1 MTEKK
6 ENQNKITR
14 RRFLTAGGLFGALG
28 LGAAYSLAEGTGML
42 DSLTPVEAPFVEN
55 PLDFYPKRGWE
66 KLYKDQYAFDYK
78 ARTIC
83 SPNCTHSCDTTV
95 FVRDGVAVRIEQS
108 YNTELADV
116 DVSWNPRGCLKGFTM
131 IRRFYGPTRIRYPMV
146 RVGYAETYTRKDG
159 STGMKAL
166 PIKERKGMRGDGKW
180 QKVSWD
186 QVYELIA
193 RKIIEIAEDDA
204 NEYKDPETGRK
215 FDPMKRVHVY
225 PAIRAAG
232 MVTRHSSASRFTS
245 TLGCMEYTEY
255 DWYADLP
262 PGHPIT
268 AGYQTSDHEAP
279 DWRNSKL
286 VMTMGKNLI
295 ENKLADNHF
304 LTESLER
311 GSKIVVVSPDY
322 QPTNTRA
329 DLWVTVRPGSD
340 GAFLLGVANELR
352 RIKGIDEDFVRKY
365 TSMPFLIRLD
375 TMKYLRW
382 SDIDSAAP
390 KYDHSIKSRKE
401 RHEQYVEK
409 QWWGDFVVFDEE
421 KKSVSRV
428 ARSELGNKMEARKA
442 ALTGQFE
449 LKLAD
454 GATVKVSPGF
464 QLQMDYCSFFTPDKT
479 AEICECHPDAVRKV
493 ARLFSQIHPA
503 AIHQGEGINH
513 WFYQNLTQRAAY
525 LIQALCG
532 NLGQSGGGVSNWSGQ
547 YKGPNCDGVFK
558 AWWRTEIE
566 GNNPPNPEYTRK
578 WLEYPQVNPEHKHIN
593 PETGKEE
600 TKYILHHQ
608 PMWTGYSMSLA
619 GRFPLDP
626 VKVRCLDRVR
636 KRDGSFYDLK
646 TKTTIDRA
654 VDPEGKITSGYNYL
668 LNRGQSYAYAP
679 PKLWWTLHCNFLN
692 QTKGQPQVLKS
703 LVKQDY
709 VRDGDITVDP
719 KNPAFQYLDTV
730 ITSDIEMTFTCDHSD
745 IVLPVPSWFELDYPD
760 ISVGPPMPFIQLQQG
775 VIPKVCECKQDI
787 DHFANVF
794 KWMDRIYK
802 EDYGRETRYAATA
815 FPHILLGDIDEARAK
830 GDKKLVDKIVKTCEG
845 YIQKVLDAG
854 TSTKGLTVERLKEG
868 PARLSFK
875 TYPRIPYW
883 DCVHLDEP
891 IYTKTGRFE
900 FYKEEDKFLALE
912 ENLCVYKESV
922 EFTPYGPGMQWP
934 QAKNFKNPLWEK
946 GYRFYYNT
954 PHGRHSV
961 HSSWRMTDWN
971 LIWSSDFGTARN
983 TNMREYEYCRENDGD
998 VQKNY
1003 KSPLSGEPQ
1012 LEMNPEDAKEK
1023 NIEHGDYALVFN
1035 DRGSFIVRVKHNH
1048 RMRRHQVTIYHGWW
1062 PKSFVKGS
1070 WQSVTGLYINP
1081 IQETDDLVHKTVS
1094 GQVLEEGYS
1103 PQNWAPTGVNRD
1115 CAVAVVK
1122 VTSLEEAIAIGRKYG
1137 IPDLVT
1143 NYIGRTRPVNSVND
1157 LPDVW
1162 VASNRNWKAPK
1173 WEAKNFAQ
1181 SDIIARFVS
1190 GKIQPEGKS

>member
-1 MTEKK
+1 MS
-6 ENQNKITR
+6 ENQKAKISR
-14 RRFLTAGGLFGALG
+14 RSFLAAGGLFSALG
-28 LGAAYSLAEGTGML
+28 LGAAYSLADGTGML
-42 DSLTPVEAPFVEN
+42 ESLEPVEATFVEN
-55 PLDFYPKRGWE
+55 PLDYYPKRGWE
-66 KLYKDQYAFDYK
+66 KLYRDQYAYDYK

-83 SPNCTHSCDTTV
+83 APNCTHSCDTTV

-108 YNTELADV
+108 YNTQLADV

-146 RVGYAETYTRKDG
+146 RVGYAEKYTRKDG
-159 STGMKAL
+159 TTGMKPL
-166 PIKERKGMRGDGKW
+166 PIERRSGMRGDGKW
-180 QKVSWD
+180 VKVEWD
-186 QVYELIA
+186 QIYELIA
-193 RKIIEIAEDDA
+193 RKIIEIAEDEK
-204 NEYKDPETGRK
+204 NVFVDPETGRK
-215 FDPMKRVHVY
+215 FDPMKRVHIY

-232 MVTRHSSASRFTS
+232 MVTRHSAASRFSS
-245 TLGCMEYTEY
+245 TLGSMEYTEY

-286 VMTMGKNLI
+286 VMSMGKNLI

-304 LTESLER
+304 MTESLER
-311 GSKIVVVSPDY
+311 GSKIIVISPDY

-329 DLWVTVRPGSD
+329 DLWVTIRPGTD
-340 GAFLLGVANELR
+340 GAFLLAVVSEIISSG
-352 RIKGIDEDFVRKY
+352 KFKEDYVRGY
-365 TSMPFLIRLD
+365 TSLPFLIRED
-375 TMKYLRW
+375 TKKYLRW
-382 SDIDSAAP
+382 SDLHADAE
-390 KYDHSIKSRKE
+390 KYDHSIKEREARKE
-401 RHEQYVEK
+401 KYVDK
-409 QWWGDFVVFDEE
+409 QWWGDFVVYDETARDFV
-421 KKSVSRV
+421 KVSRT
-428 ARSELGNKMEARKA
+428 EIGKKMTAGKP
-442 ALTGQFE
+442 ALNGEFE
-449 LKLAD
+449 VTLAD
-454 GATVKVSPGF
+454 GKKVKVKPGF
-464 QLQMDYCSFFTPDKT
+464 QLQKEYCSYFTAQQA
-479 AEICECHPDAVRKV
+479 AEICQCHPDTVRKV
-493 ARLFSQIHPA
+493 AKLFTTIGPA

-525 LIQALCG
+525 LVQALCG

-558 AWWRTEIE
+558 AWWKVTLD
-566 GNNPPNPEYTRK
+566 GNNPPNPEYTKK
-578 WLEYPQVNPEHKHIN
+578 WIDYPQINPEHRHVN
-593 PETGKEE
+593 HETGKEE
-600 TKYILHHQ
+600 VSYVLHHQ
-608 PMWTGYSMSLA
+608 PMWTGYPMSLA

-626 VKVRCLDRVR
+626 VKVRCFDRVR
-636 KRDGSFYDLK
+636 RRDGSFYDLK
-646 TKTTIDRA
+646 KITDIDRSL
-654 VDPEGKITSGYNYL
+654 DPEGKVTSGYNYL
-668 LNRGQSYAYAP
+668 LNRGKSYCYAP

-692 QTKGQPQVLKS
+692 QTKGQPHVLKS

-709 VRDGDITVDP
+709 GRDKDLTVDP
-719 KNPAFQYLDTV
+719 KNPAFHYLDTV
-730 ITSDIEMTFTCDHSD
+730 ITSDMEMTFTCDHSD

-775 VIPKVCECKQDI
+775 VIPKTCQCKQDI
-787 DHFANVF
+787 DHFANVL
-794 KWMDRIYK
+794 KWMDRIYE
-802 EDYGRETRYAATA
+802 EDYGRKCTYAATA

-830 GDKKLVDKIVKTCEG
+830 GDNQLVDKIVKTCEG

-868 PARLSFK
+868 PARLHFK

-891 IYTKTGRFE
+891 VYTKTGRFE
-900 FYKEEDKFLALE
+900 FYKEEDKFLALD

-922 EFTPYGPGMQWP
+922 EYTPYGPGMQWP
-934 QAKNFKNPLWEK
+934 EAKNFKNPLWEK

-961 HSSWRMTDWN
+961 HSSWRMADWN

-983 TNMREYEYCRENDGD
+983 TNMRDYEYSRENNGD
-998 VQKNY
+998 LSKNF
-1003 KSPLSGEPQ
+1003 KSPLAGEPQ
-1012 LEMNPEDAKEK
+1012 LEMNPEDAAVQK
-1023 NIEHGDYALVFN
+1023 IEHGDYALVFN
-1035 DRGSFIVRVKHNH
+1035 DRGSFIVRVKINS
-1048 RMRRHQVTIYHGWW
+1048 RMRKNQVTIYHGWW

-1081 IQETDDLVHKTVS
+1081 IQETDDMVHKVVS

-1122 VTSLEEAIAIGRKYG
+1122 VSSLAEALVLGQKHG
-1137 IPDLVT
+1137 IPDLVE
-1143 NYIGRTRPVNSVND
+1143 NYIGRQSPVHSVND

-1162 VASNRNWKAPK
+1162 VASNRTWKAPK
-1173 WEAKNFAQ
+1173 WEAKDFSKSDLMKKFA
-1181 SDIIARFVS
+1181 S
-1190 GKIQPEGKS
+1190 GAAQPEGT